1 MENRG
6 GAAVARSGLKHGAPR
21 NLVEGRVKLSIQ
33 SREQSTGPAI
43 YVSRAHLSITCFHF
57 SFWRSQFDCCA
68 AAGARRV
75 RRTPCTEGG
84 CVAARTSSVVAMD
97 EPHYAV

>member
-43 YVSRAHLSITCFHF
+43 YVTRIHLNIAFFHF
-57 SFWRSQFDCCA
+57 PFWRSQFDGCA
-68 AAGARRV
+68 ATGARRV

-84 CVAARTSSVVAMD
+84 RFAARTSHVVVLD
-97 EPHYAV
+97 ESHYAV

>member
-6 GAAVARSGLKHGAPR
+6 GAVVARSGLKHGAPR
-21 NLVEGRVKLSIQ
+21 NLVEGHDKLSIQ

-43 YVSRAHLSITCFHF
+43 YVTRIHLNITVFHF

-68 AAGARRV
+68 ATGA
-75 RRTPCTEGG
+75 
-84 CVAARTSSVVAMD
+84 
-97 EPHYAV
+97 

>member
-1 MENRG
+1 MENRD

-43 YVSRAHLSITCFHF
+43 YVTRIHLNIAVFHF
-57 SFWRSQFDCCA
+57 SFRRSQFDCCA
-68 AAGARRV
+68 ATGARRV
-75 RRTPCTEGG
+75 RRTPCTEGDRF
-84 CVAARTSSVVAMD
+84 AARKSHVVVMD
-97 EPHYAV
+97 EPHDAV